1 MGHNGNLSLVIYLF
15 FSKKQNKKPTFE
27 KEMRNRKMQCTRLC
41 ICYMKTIHTSSDT
54 NLNKYASI
62 CKFVKIL
69 TTDQT
74 GLKKKK
80 KHASLQKSSRAPGVS
95 GVTLQHWPGSS
106 SELLASKAPVQSAE
120 MHGLKH
126 QSYKYTNQSGQ
137 RWTSKP
143 RVLRVKITVWREHR
157 ETYSFSSSSVN
168 RPYTAAVG

>member
-1 MGHNGNLSLVIYLF
+1 MYSFVYMLHENYSHQQWHKFEQVCFNLQIRKDTYHW
-15 FSKKQNKKPTFE
+15 P
-27 KEMRNRKMQCTRLC
+27 NRT
-41 ICYMKTIHTSSDT
+41 
-54 NLNKYASI
+54 
-62 CKFVKIL
+62 
-69 TTDQT
+69 
-74 GLKKKK
+74 KKKFK
-80 KHASLQKSSRAPGVS
+80 KKTKKNHASLQKSSRAPGVS

-106 SELLASKAPVQSAE
+106 SELPASKAPVQSAE